1 MVTKLSLALL
11 LVLSVLEVYG
21 MQIQIN
27 GDLGLSYGFGDQ
39 SILESLDIQE
49 GFNFNQQIQFTLSGE
64 VNDGLYVSA
73 NVGTKTTTVTLYYVP
88 LNVQLGNVTTSAY
101 GVNNFSVFGIKIPN
115 ASFGQLSGNILNT
128 TVTVSPLVPYA
139 TIGSILYGSVVIYS
153 DGQVLNPTLY
163 TIDYTTGTIY
173 FSDLTSTKTFTIEY
187 QSNSSNA
194 GTYLLM
200 TSAGTKDKGYNL
212 NGTFCT
218 VFSTPSDQFF
228 GLGEINN
235 DKFSLQGAVNVDQIP
250 SFKVGLTEHDFFFG
264 QDVKMALSYVS
275 EGFRYPLGIAQVP
288 GIGGNVSIGP
298 VSFSFNKDYFGVT
311 ENGSSINSSLEIG
324 TQNGINASVRW
335 KNFET
340 ALSISAS
347 NVTAFESFS
356 NDVFNLMV
364 GQNFSNSTNWCVLQ
378 IATPISAEASVS
390 SQGFGVSLSKLMG
403 PALLNASFSTFQ
415 NYNQAN
421 LGISNL
427 LAYGI
432 PLSGNIQI
440 SNSSTSSIMGNLSFS
455 MPAGKIGL
463 SATTFPSFGL
473 SFSNNTWNLNG
484 QIWNNGWNLTAGVQ
498 MNFSNFTLDGNLEFE
513 NDQNRFGGSI
523 SLNLSGQI

>member
-1 MVTKLSLALL
+1 M
-11 LVLSVLEVYG
+11 
-21 MQIQIN
+21 I
-27 GDLGLSYGFGDQ
+27 
-39 SILESLDIQE
+39 
-49 GFNFNQQIQFTLSGE
+49 
-64 VNDGLYVSA
+64 
-73 NVGTKTTTVTLYYVP
+73 
-88 LNVQLGNVTTSAY
+88 
-101 GVNNFSVFGIKIPN
+101 
-115 ASFGQLSGNILNT
+115 
-128 TVTVSPLVPYA
+128 
-139 TIGSILYGSVVIYS
+139 
-153 DGQVLNPTLY
+153 
-163 TIDYTTGTIY
+163 
-173 FSDLTSTKTFTIEY
+173 
-187 QSNSSNA
+187 
-194 GTYLLM
+194 
-200 TSAGTKDKGYNL
+200 
-212 NGTFCT
+212 
-218 VFSTPSDQFF
+218 
-228 GLGEINN
+228 
-235 DKFSLQGAVNVDQIP
+235 
-250 SFKVGLTEHDFFFG
+250 FFFG